1 MTTGQIIK
9 PAHPNGIKMEK
20 FVFDVFQFAQESKF
34 AVWECIREEEFAPL
48 KNADPKNPE
57 ETSYFTPTDC
67 R

>member
-1 MTTGQIIK
+1 
-9 PAHPNGIKMEK
+9 MEK

-57 ETSYFTPTDC
+57 EFSYFTPTDC